1 MMKNPVQVHQCLQ
14 SSGLERMIIGADPER
29 PADWRELVHVVARR
43 VRRTM
48 KSIRVGMVCRY
59 LKMKDLL

>member
-1 MMKNPVQVHQCLQ
+1 MKNPVRVHQCLQ
-14 SSGLERMIIGADPER
+14 SSGPERMIIGADPER
-29 PADWRELVHVVARR
+29 PDWRELEHAVARR

-48 KSIRVGMVCRY
+48 KNIRVGMVFRY